1 LHLAAIVVAIILI
14 VTGYVF
20 IFKALSE
27 QGELQQE
34 INANLPSDRKFEP
47 LFWWFGT
54 WLKFR
59 DLQKEVLP
67 ESARLKRFKKF
78 NLIGFAL
85 FVLGILLLGFGLAK

>member
-1 LHLAAIVVAIILI
+1 MHLAAIVVAVIFIIA
-14 VTGYVF
+14 GYVF
-20 IFKALSE
+20 IFKGLSE

-54 WLKFR
+54 WLKLR

-67 ESARLKRFKKF
+67 ESQRLKRFKKF
-78 NLIGFAL
+78 NLIGFVL
-85 FVLGILLLGFGLAK
+85 FVSGMLLLGFGLGK